1 MRRNIQ
7 IAALVITVVAF
18 IALNL
23 LMELID
29 WTFEGDSTIA
39 LIIFIGVI
47 AAFSAIGVF
56 LILRARNRKKVK
68 I

>member
-7 IAALVITVVAF
+7 IAALLITVGAF

-56 LILRARNRKKVK
+56 LILKARNKKKVK